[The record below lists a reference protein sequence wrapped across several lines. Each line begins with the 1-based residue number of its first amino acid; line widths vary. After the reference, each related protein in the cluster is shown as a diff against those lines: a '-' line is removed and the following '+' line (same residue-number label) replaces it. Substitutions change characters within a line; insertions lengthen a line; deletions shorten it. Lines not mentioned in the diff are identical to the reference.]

1 VEALKMQNKQENFS
15 MQDALR
21 LANSP
26 AGKELLSILQSQNNE
41 NLQKAKSQA
50 EKGDYGQVQQTLSG
64 LLQDPKVRRLLE
76 EMRNGNG

>member
-1 VEALKMQNKQENFS
+1 MQNKQENFS

-26 AGKELLSILQSQNNE
+26 AGKELLSILQSQNSE

-50 EKGDYGQVQQTLSG
+50 EKGEYDAVQKTLSG
-64 LLQDPKVRRLLE
+64 LLQDPKVRKLLE
-76 EMRNGNG
+76 EMNGKHG

>member
-1 VEALKMQNKQENFS
+1 MQNKQENFS

-26 AGKELLSILQSQNNE
+26 AGKELLSILQSQNND

-50 EKGDYGQVQQTLSG
+50 EKGEFDAVQKTLSG
-64 LLQDPKVRRLLE
+64 LLQDPKVRKLLE
-76 EMRNGNG
+76 EMSGKHG